1 MRSHLGHG
9 RAFEEVLQCELLIKR
24 LMQTQNN
31 SRRQQRMTT
40 LLKEV
45 LVDANTLNLQHFSPY
60 SGHDFF
66 GNSLRRRMRLDCRQ
80 VLSLELDQRKSVHLS
95 VDGQR

>member
-1 MRSHLGHG
+1 MRSHLSHG
-9 RAFEEVLQCELLIKR
+9 RTFEEILQCELLVKR
-24 LMQTQNN
+24 LLQTQNN

-40 LLKEV
+40 PLKEV
-45 LVDANTLNLQHFSPY
+45 LIDANTLNLQHLSPY
-60 SGHDFF
+60 SGHHFF
-66 GNSLRRRMRLDCRQ
+66 GNSLRRRTRLDCCQ